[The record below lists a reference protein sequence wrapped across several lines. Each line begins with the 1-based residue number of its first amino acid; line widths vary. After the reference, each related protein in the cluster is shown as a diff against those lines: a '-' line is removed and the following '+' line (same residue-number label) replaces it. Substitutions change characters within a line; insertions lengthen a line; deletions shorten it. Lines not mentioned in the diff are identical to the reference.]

1 MKSITYSR
9 FNCTHPICMILTCSC
24 HKKLAMGGRAMKT
37 CTALLALLAT
47 TIIAGNAF
55 ACGDSLYRVG
65 KGVSYRVYTA
75 PLPGSVLVY
84 GHGEGAEHLAQ
95 ELARSGHGVRLV
107 SNDEDLRTE
116 IGSGAYDVVIAAYSD
131 HSAIESTT
139 TAAANAPTFLPV
151 ALNSDEKSQ
160 ALQEYERV
168 MLAEKD
174 EIKHYL
180 KAIHQSLKQRS

>member
-1 MKSITYSR
+1 MKIRIT
-9 FNCTHPICMILTCSC
+9 
-24 HKKLAMGGRAMKT
+24 
-37 CTALLALLAT
+37 LLASLIFTL
-47 TIIAGNAF
+47 IAGNAL

-84 GHGEGAEHLAQ
+84 GQGEGAEQLAM

-107 SNDEDLRTE
+107 SSDEELQVE
-116 IGSGAYDVVIAAYSD
+116 IGSGAYDVVIAAYSS
-131 HSAIESTT
+131 HSAVEAT
-139 TAAANAPTFLPV
+139 TAATTNAPTFLPV
-151 ALNSDEKSQ
+151 ALNSDEEAR

-180 KAIHQSLKQRS
+180 KAIHRTLKQRS

>member
-1 MKSITYSR
+1 
-9 FNCTHPICMILTCSC
+9 
-24 HKKLAMGGRAMKT
+24 MKT
-37 CTALLALLAT
+37 RTALLTALAVTL
-47 TIIAGNAF
+47 IGGNAY

-84 GHGEGAEHLAQ
+84 GEGEAAALLAQ

-107 SNDEDLRTE
+107 KNDEELQAELD
-116 IGSGAYDVVIAAYSD
+116 SAAYDVVIAAYADRSSVMP
-131 HSAIESTT
+131 SAS
-139 TAAANAPTFLPV
+139 AASGAPTFLPV
-151 ALNSDEKSQ
+151 ALTEDEEKQ
-160 ALQEYERV
+160 ARNEHERV

-180 KAIHQSLKQRS
+180 KAIHQTLKQGG

>member
-1 MKSITYSR
+1 MKIRLVLLVS
-9 FNCTHPICMILTCSC
+9 
-24 HKKLAMGGRAMKT
+24 LAMT
-37 CTALLALLAT
+37 LF
-47 TIIAGNAF
+47 AGNVL

-84 GHGEGAEHLAQ
+84 GEGEGAELLAK

-107 SNDEDLRTE
+107 SDDDELVAE
-116 IGSGAYDVVIAAYSD
+116 MGSGAYDVVIAAYSD
-131 HSAIESTT
+131 RAAFGSDAGSAEG
-139 TAAANAPTFLPV
+139 APTFLPV
-151 ALNSDEKSQ
+151 ALTKDEQKE
-160 ALQEYERV
+160 AREEHERV

-180 KAIHQSLKQRS
+180 KAIHQTLKQRG

>member
-1 MKSITYSR
+1 MTVR
-9 FNCTHPICMILTCSC
+9 TVALT
-24 HKKLAMGGRAMKT
+24 M
-37 CTALLALLAT
+37 LAT
-47 TIIAGNAF
+47 MLVAGNSF

-84 GHGEGAEHLAQ
+84 GQGEGAEQLAQ

-107 SNDEDLRTE
+107 TDDDDLRNE
-116 IGSGAYDVVIAAYSD
+116 LGSGAYDVVIAAYTDKPAVEIGSMGAT
-131 HSAIESTT
+131 SP
-139 TAAANAPTFLPV
+139 PTFLPV
-151 ALNSDEKSQ
+151 ALTRDEEAQ
-160 ALQEYERV
+160 ARKQHDRV

-180 KAIHQSLKQRS
+180 KAIHQTLKQKG

>member
-1 MKSITYSR
+1 
-9 FNCTHPICMILTCSC
+9 
-24 HKKLAMGGRAMKT
+24 MKT
-37 CTALLALLAT
+37 RTALLTALAAT
-47 TIIAGNAF
+47 LIGGNAF

-84 GHGEGAEHLAQ
+84 GKGEAAELLAK

-107 SNDEDLRTE
+107 NNDEELQAE
-116 IGSGAYDVVIAAYSD
+116 LGSGAYDVVIAAYADRSSIVPSASAASD
-131 HSAIESTT
+131 
-139 TAAANAPTFLPV
+139 APTFLPV
-151 ALNSDEKSQ
+151 AQTEDEEMQ
-160 ALQEYERV
+160 ARNEHERV

-180 KAIHQSLKQRS
+180 KAIHQTLKTGG

>member
-1 MKSITYSR
+1 
-9 FNCTHPICMILTCSC
+9 
-24 HKKLAMGGRAMKT
+24 MKT
-37 CTALLALLAT
+37 RTAFLTALAVTL
-47 TIIAGNAF
+47 IGGNAY

-84 GHGEGAEHLAQ
+84 GAGEGADLLAK

-107 SNDEDLRTE
+107 RNDEELQAE
-116 IGSGAYDVVIAAYSD
+116 LGSGSYDVVIAAYADQS
-131 HSAIESTT
+131 SVVPRVR
-139 TAAANAPTFLPV
+139 AASGAPTFLPV
-151 ALNSDEKSQ
+151 ALTEDEQKQ
-160 ALQEYERV
+160 AREEYQRV

-180 KAIHQSLKQRS
+180 KAIHQTLKQRG

>member
-1 MKSITYSR
+1 
-9 FNCTHPICMILTCSC
+9 
-24 HKKLAMGGRAMKT
+24 MKT
-37 CTALLALLAT
+37 RSALLASLAT
-47 TIIAGNAF
+47 VLIAGNAL

-84 GHGEGAEHLAQ
+84 GEGAGAEQLAQ

-107 SNDEDLRTE
+107 SNDQELRAE

-131 HSAIESTT
+131 RSTIELTT
-139 TAAANAPTFLPV
+139 IAAANAPAYLPV
-151 ALNSDEKSQ
+151 ALDSDEEAQ
-160 ALQEYERV
+160 ARKAYERV

-180 KAIHQSLKQRS
+180 KAIHQTLKQRS

>member
-1 MKSITYSR
+1 
-9 FNCTHPICMILTCSC
+9 
-24 HKKLAMGGRAMKT
+24 MKT
-37 CTALLALLAT
+37 RTVVLASMAT
-47 TIIAGNAF
+47 ILIAGNAL

-84 GHGEGAEHLAQ
+84 GQGEGAEQLAK

-107 SNDEDLRTE
+107 SNDEDLQTE

-131 HSAIESTT
+131 QSSVELTA

-151 ALNSDEKSQ
+151 ALDADEEAR
-160 ALQEYERV
+160 ALQQYERV
-168 MLAEKD
+168 MHAEKD

-180 KAIHQSLKQRS
+180 KAIHQTLKQRS

>member
-1 MKSITYSR
+1 MNK
-9 FNCTHPICMILTCSC
+9 
-24 HKKLAMGGRAMKT
+24 RAI
-37 CTALLALLAT
+37 LLASLAT
-47 TIIAGNAF
+47 TLVAGNAF

-84 GHGEGAEHLAQ
+84 GQGESAEQLAQ

-107 SNDEDLRTE
+107 SNDQELQAE

-131 HSAIESTT
+131 HSAVESTNS
-139 TAAANAPTFLPV
+139 AAANAPTFLPV
-151 ALNSDEKSQ
+151 ALDSDQEAQ
-160 ALQEYERV
+160 AREEYERV

-180 KAIHQSLKQRS
+180 KAIHQTLKQRG

>member
-1 MKSITYSR
+1 MKART
-9 FNCTHPICMILTCSC
+9 L
-24 HKKLAMGGRAMKT
+24 
-37 CTALLALLAT
+37 LLAT
-47 TIIAGNAF
+47 LASSLVAGNAL

-84 GHGEGAEHLAQ
+84 GQGEGAEQLAQ

-107 SNDEDLRTE
+107 SNDTELRTE

-131 HSAIESTT
+131 QSAVESTST
-139 TAAANAPTFLPV
+139 FAVNAPTFLPV
-151 ALNSDEKSQ
+151 ALDSNQE
-160 ALQEYERV
+160 ALARKEYERV

-180 KAIHQSLKQRS
+180 KAIHQTLKQRG